1 MVTTEILTE
10 TSPVAVLQV
19 NSNKEFEFSAAD
31 TASSSTSS
39 GRSSMSSFDSNH
51 DPTAPL
57 ELGLVINALQTSLT
71 EQQQAEEK
79 EEEQLQQKQP
89 RINNAT
95 VASAVVNQQVESPQ
109 SAIISSVLLS
119 TTFGSKGLKREGAVI
134 VDYELDHGI
143 NNAAAACKDSGSTGS
158 ANLIV
163 LDCIDTK
170 SVKPN
175 NLTPREQEKA
185 GKVPL
190 KNYKYS
196 LIFLYVD
203 EPMLRAIHHLF
214 SNQFMKAK
222 KLFEENA
229 QM

>member
-1 MVTTEILTE
+1 MENKAIITTDILTD

-19 NSNKEFEFSAAD
+19 NSNKEFEFSATD

-51 DPTAPL
+51 DHTAPL
-57 ELGLVINALQTSLT
+57 ELGLIINALQTSLT
-71 EQQQAEEK
+71 EQQQDEEEK
-79 EEEQLQQKQP
+79 EEEQLQHKQP
-89 RINNAT
+89 QMNNAT
-95 VASAVVNQQVESPQ
+95 ALASAVVNQQVESLQ
-109 SAIISSVLLS
+109 SATILNVLPS
-119 TTFGSKGLKREGAVI
+119 TTFGSKGLKREEAVI
-134 VDYELDHGI
+134 VDYELDHGV
-143 NNAAAACKDSGSTGS
+143 NNTPVACEDSSATGS

-190 KNYKYS
+190 DKSIN
-196 LIFLYVD
+196 I
-203 EPMLRAIHHLF
+203 R
-214 SNQFMKAK
+214 
-222 KLFEENA
+222 
-229 QM
+229 